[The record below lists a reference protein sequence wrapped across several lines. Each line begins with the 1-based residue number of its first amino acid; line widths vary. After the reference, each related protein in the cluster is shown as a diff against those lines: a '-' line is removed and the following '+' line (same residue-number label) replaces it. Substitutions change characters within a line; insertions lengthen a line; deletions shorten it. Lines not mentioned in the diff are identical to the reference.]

1 MDARSTTEMKSPQR
15 VLTTK
20 NHNSA
25 AQRSQLTWIAIV
37 AMAAMGLAWL
47 NAPPWVITLVIIPL
61 AIKAAY
67 QINRENE
74 RQEEQYLNLFRD
86 ADSAVRSW
94 QERWQN
100 LQKEAEQTITVI
112 SRMRDGVVLL
122 NQSSEILLLNPAA
135 NYLLNLGSG
144 RIHKGRIFQ
153 ELVRI
158 PALNDAVD
166 ASSNGKSPQKILVEV
181 VTDDS
186 IRPIK
191 ARVDCFPYAGNN
203 NLLITLRDE
212 TETKRIEEIRREFVA
227 NISHELKTPLAAIKG
242 YAETVELAIKD
253 DPKAAAYFLAQ
264 IQTQCKRLER
274 LIADMMQLARAQSGR
289 SQMRITDICLSQVIA
304 EAINSNAPVAETNEI
319 ELIVDLPATDVVLK
333 ADHEAILT
341 IANNLISNAIR
352 YTPQKGEIKVSY
364 RLEETFCTVVVKDT
378 GVGIAESDQKRIF
391 ERFYRVEKSRST
403 DDGGTGIGLSVV
415 KNLAEALGGEV
426 TVTSQPGSG
435 STFEVRLPRSTNQ
448 GGPNQR

>member
-1 MDARSTTEMKSPQR
+1 M
-15 VLTTK
+15 
-20 NHNSA
+20 
-25 AQRSQLTWIAIV
+25 
-37 AMAAMGLAWL
+37 MAAAIGLAWL
-47 NAPPWVITLVIIPL
+47 NAPPLVITLIIIPL
-61 AIKAAY
+61 AGKAAY
-67 QINRENE
+67 QINRVNQ
-74 RQEEQYLNLFRD
+74 RQEEQCLKLLKD
-86 ADSAVRSW
+86 ADSAVRGW

-122 NQSSEILLLNPAA
+122 NQSYEILLLNPAA

-144 RIHKGRIFQ
+144 RVYKDRVFH
-153 ELVRI
+153 EVVRI
-158 PALNDAVD
+158 PDLTGAVD
-166 ASSNGKSPQKILVEV
+166 ASSDGKGPQKLLVEV
-181 VTDDS
+181 VIGDS

-191 ARVDCFPYAGNN
+191 ARVDRFPYAGNH

-212 TETKRIEEIRREFVA
+212 TEARRIEEIRREFVA
-227 NISHELKTPLAAIKG
+227 NISHEFKTPLAAIKG

-264 IQTQCKRLER
+264 IQTQCQRLER

-289 SQMRITDICLSQVIA
+289 SQMRITDISLSQVIA
-304 EAINSNAPVAETNEI
+304 EAINSNAPVAEANGI

-352 YTPQKGEIKVSY
+352 YTPKDGEINVSY
-364 RLEETFCTVVVKDT
+364 RLEETFCTLVVKDT
-378 GVGIAESDQKRIF
+378 GVGITASDQKRIF

-426 TVTSQPGSG
+426 TVNSQPGSG
-435 STFEVRLPRSTNQ
+435 STFEVRLPRGTNQ
-448 GGPNQR
+448 GGPHQH